1 MISPAM
7 QRYAAEI
14 FRLQEDTAHVG
25 LTSLAAHLD
34 VSAQATSRMVKR
46 MKDIGLIAHEPYR
59 GVRLTEPGERQA
71 MPALRRHRLIE
82 VFLVDVMGY
91 DWAEIHDRADV
102 LERGI
107 DDALEARIDELTGH
121 PTHCPHGDPIPSRD
135 GHFEQLQDA
144 PLTDLGSGITGRIS
158 RVRTHD
164 PEKLRYLQE
173 IGLKPGTAFDLLS
186 CAPFDGPLRLR
197 TSDQDVVLGYRLASS
212 VWAEVD
218 GDVRAA

>member
-1 MISPAM
+1 MISQAM

-14 FRLQEDTAHVG
+14 FRLQEDTDFVG

-46 MKDIGLIAHEPYR
+46 MKDVGLIEHEPYR
-59 GVRLTEPGERQA
+59 GVRLTTIGEREA

-107 DDALEARIDELTGH
+107 DDVLEDRIDDLTGH

-135 GHFEQLQDA
+135 GSFERLHDA
-144 PLTDLGSGITGRIS
+144 PLTVLSSGSEGTIS

-173 IGLKPGTAFDLLS
+173 IGLVPGTTFSLLS
-186 CAPFDGPLRLR
+186 CAPFEGPLRLQ
-197 TSDQDVVLGYRLASS
+197 TEDQDIVLGHRLASS
-212 VWAEVD
+212 VWANVD
-218 GDVRAA
+218 QDLRTA